1 MGKKSSI
8 LAFRAP
14 MPAGMRPL
22 ARDRKPTQDELQFVR
37 AMARRAAQDFL
48 ERERAGADETS
59 ENRPCE

>member
-1 MGKKSSI
+1 MGRKSSI

-14 MPAGMRPL
+14 MPEGIRPF
-22 ARDRKPTQDELQFVR
+22 AKDRKPTQDELQFVR
-37 AMARRAAQDFL
+37 AMARRAAQDVF